1 MAYANFDSVCI
12 GCLEGFIWEG
22 DFNMAMTD
30 AKTGSK
36 HRIELREM
44 HYFMLCL
51 LWGDI
56 WKLLVSKRY
65 ANFILTISM
74 TSFLRQPAVRFVF
87 NTYYI
92 WLLRSFFIFLYLAST
107 VSSFSVPIS
116 AVEISHYNKNLFFG
130 AYKSSFINNT

>member
-56 WKLLVSKRY
+56 WKLLVYKSY
-65 ANFILTISM
+65 ANFILTRY
-74 TSFLRQPAVRFVF
+74 F
-87 NTYYI
+87 
-92 WLLRSFFIFLYLAST
+92 
-107 VSSFSVPIS
+107 
-116 AVEISHYNKNLFFG
+116 YNILSET
-130 AYKSSFINNT
+130 ACC